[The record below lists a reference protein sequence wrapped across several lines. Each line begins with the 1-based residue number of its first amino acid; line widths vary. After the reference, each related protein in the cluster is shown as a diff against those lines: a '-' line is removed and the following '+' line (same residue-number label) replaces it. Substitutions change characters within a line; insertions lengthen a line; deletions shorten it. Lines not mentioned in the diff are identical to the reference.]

1 MNTVYTIGS
10 GGSDPVTL
18 LGVLAHYRIT
28 ELYDIRPIPN
38 HNAKHFVRA
47 REIQDLI
54 ARIGSAGDAVQYR
67 RVAELVPS
75 RRARGGGQSKRWTR
89 EAYCE
94 AVESEAIREAKT
106 LMRTAQAPCILGSEH
121 SWGACY
127 RGALAEEVSA
137 SDGSS
142 YPTALTV
149 KHLNGQEFHLETIRK
164 WKLHTGKAYDLAP
177 MFSLVNTQLFG
188 SRYRAED
195 IIVAWVPMSHRLLGY
210 FAPPALIALNPV
222 LDQVTVPE
230 ALARATLYHE
240 LLHLQRLHD
249 GLPRGHT
256 VEFRKHEV
264 LGPDYGKRFGF
275 DPEAMWEA
283 LTEYEKNRSQHLTG
297 EEA

>member
-10 GGSDPVTL
+10 SGSDPVTL
-18 LGVLAHYRIT
+18 LGVLAHHRIT
-28 ELYDIRPIPN
+28 DLYDIRPIPN
-38 HNAKHFVRA
+38 HSARHFVRA

-54 ARIGSAGDAVQYR
+54 ARIGPACGTVRYR
-67 RVAELVPS
+67 RAAELVPS
-75 RRARGGGQSKRWTR
+75 RRARGGDQSNRWTR

-94 AVESEAIREAKT
+94 AVGSKAISEAKA
-106 LMRTAQAPCILGSEH
+106 LMRQTQVPCILGSAH

-127 RGALAEEVSA
+127 RGALAAEVGA
-137 SDGSS
+137 SDGSLHPS
-142 YPTALTV
+142 VWAV

-164 WKLHTGKAYDLAP
+164 WELHTGNVYDLAP
-177 MFSLVNTQLFG
+177 MFSLVNTQHFG
-188 SRYRAED
+188 SRYRVED

-249 GLPRGHT
+249 GLPGGHT

-275 DPEAMWEA
+275 DPEAMGAA
-283 LTEYEKNRSQHLTG
+283 LTRYEQNTSQRLTC

>member
-10 GGSDPVTL
+10 RGSDPVTL
-18 LGVLAHYRIT
+18 LSALAHYGIT
-28 ELYDIRPIPN
+28 DLYDIRPMPN

-47 REIQDLI
+47 REVQDLI
-54 ARIGSAGDAVQYR
+54 ARIGTADGAVQYR

-75 RRARGGGQSKRWTR
+75 RRARGRDQSNRWTR
-89 EAYCE
+89 EVYCE
-94 AVESEAIREAKT
+94 AVGSEAIREAKA
-106 LMRTAQAPCILGSEH
+106 LMRQTQVPCILGSAH

-142 YPTALTV
+142 YPTAWTV
-149 KHLNGQEFHLETIRK
+149 KHLNGRECHRETIRR
-164 WKLHTGKAYDLAP
+164 WKLHTGKVYDLAP
-177 MFSLVNTQLFG
+177 MFSLVNTQHFG

-249 GLPRGHT
+249 GLSGGHT
-256 VEFRKHEV
+256 VEFHKHEV

-275 DPEAMWEA
+275 DPEAMRAA
-283 LTEYEKNRSQHLTG
+283 LTRYEQNTSQHLTA